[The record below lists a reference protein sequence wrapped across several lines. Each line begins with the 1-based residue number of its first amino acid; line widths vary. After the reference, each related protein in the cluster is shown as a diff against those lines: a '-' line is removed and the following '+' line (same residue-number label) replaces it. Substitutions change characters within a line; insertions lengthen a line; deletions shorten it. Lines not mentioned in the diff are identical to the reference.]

1 MNGTIKNLEFN
12 WLVINTLVAAI
23 GVGVGLGRSGAGAL
37 LSDAALPQA
46 ALSGATLFVIIMMT
60 YPIAS
65 IYSRQRRGRELPWI
79 RYAVGAVAGGCI
91 AALLHFLW
99 G

>member
-23 GVGVGLGRSGAGAL
+23 GVGVVLGRSGAL

-46 ALSGATLFVIIMMT
+46 ALSGAALFVIIMMA

-65 IYSRQRRGRELPWI
+65 IYSRQRRGHELPWI
-79 RYAVGAVAGGCI
+79 RHALGAVAGGCI